1 MGEKPYIDIFI
12 KLIYPEM
19 TELAMATLSEED
31 CVNDAVTLIKEQAE
45 RIKEL
50 EAELGKCFWTQD
62 EDGIYDTDCDNR
74 FELLAG
80 TPKDNRMKYCPY
92 CGKLID

>member
-1 MGEKPYIDIFI
+1 MRSKPYIDVFI

-31 CVNDAVTLIKEQAE
+31 CIKNATKLIVKQAE

-50 EAELGKCFWTQD
+50 EAGLRNVLYESKSKA
-62 EDGIYDTDCDNR
+62 YS
-74 FELLAG
+74 
-80 TPKDNRMKYCPY
+80 PKIVQSYAEQALKGGD
-92 CGKLID
+92 